1 LAEGHVAG
9 SLASLLGLVLVAVL
23 LVVVAVVGA
32 RRHARPLVTLAL
44 LAGASVA
51 AALVAMVLMP
61 IGVIGI
67 SPHQMRWLWPISAL
81 VLLAPAVALAEWPPL
96 RRVVVPAG
104 LAATVLLA
112 ALNLPTYAAPE
123 GPTADRAATGTA
135 MALVDQLSS
144 YRPGEPVLFDISVLR
159 FAEPYSGP
167 VLAALARDGVDVVVT
182 DDGMV
187 RQMGE
192 RRRAKGDERL
202 RIELLEGQAAEQ
214 PPAGARRVAFVKGL
228 DDAEVAELDLLAT
241 EVVDLASRD
250 GLRLS
255 PAGQRAVRAGRID
268 EADVV
273 LAPGADAT
281 ALETSGQ
288 LADLVANGYVVLDP
302 STAATFRRYAA
313 LRERRDRE
321 TVGLFE
327 LPITEG

>member
-1 LAEGHVAG
+1 
-9 SLASLLGLVLVAVL
+9 
-23 LVVVAVVGA
+23 
-32 RRHARPLVTLAL
+32 
-44 LAGASVA
+44 
-51 AALVAMVLMP
+51 
-61 IGVIGI
+61 
-67 SPHQMRWLWPISAL
+67 MRWLWPISAL

-96 RRVVVPAG
+96 RRVVVPVG

-144 YRPGEPVLFDISVLR
+144 YRPGERVLFDISVLR

-167 VLAALARDGVDVVVT
+167 VLAALAREGVDVVVT

-187 RQMGE
+187 RQLGE

-202 RIELLEGQAAEQ
+202 RIELLEGLAAEQ

-228 DDAEVAELDLLAT
+228 DDAEVAELDRLAT
-241 EVVDLASRD
+241 EVVDLASGD

-268 EADVV
+268 EADLV
-273 LAPGADAT
+273 LRRAPMPRAGDERAAGRPGGERLRRARPVDRGDVPALRRLAGA
-281 ALETSGQ
+281 
-288 LADLVANGYVVLDP
+288 
-302 STAATFRRYAA
+302 AATGRRSDCSSCRS
-313 LRERRDRE
+313 LS
-321 TVGLFE
+321 G
-327 LPITEG
+327 